1 VGLGQVLICLR
12 MGRCHK
18 CAMEAGLYLVGTPI
32 GNLEDMTYRAVR
44 TLKEVDLILAEDT
57 RKTGILLQRYEISKP
72 LVSCHEFN
80 ERSRVDRVISEIE
93 MGKAI
98 ALVSDA
104 GMPLISDP
112 GSRMVRA
119 LREAG
124 HFITSIPGPTA
135 VTTGLALSGWGQ
147 DGFIFAGFPPNKSAG
162 RRRLLESFKEEPRT
176 VVLYESTHRIVKLLT
191 DIQDILGEREVFMGR
206 ELTKKFETLQSG
218 TAVELMT
225 FLESHSSKGEFVV
238 VLAPLEK
245 EEVKAKRNKYP
256 KDSVLEG

>member
-1 VGLGQVLICLR
+1 
-12 MGRCHK
+12 
-18 CAMEAGLYLVGTPI
+18 MEAGLYLVGTPI
-32 GNLEDMTYRAVR
+32 GNLEDMTFRGVR
-44 TLKEVDLILAEDT
+44 TLQEVDVILAEDT

-80 ERSRVDRVISEIE
+80 ERSRVERVISEIE
-93 MGKAI
+93 AGKAV

-119 LREAG
+119 VRAAG
-124 HFITSIPGPTA
+124 LFITSIPGPTA

-162 RRRLLESFKEEPRT
+162 RRRLLESFKEEARS
-176 VVLYESTHRIVKLLT
+176 VVLYESTHRIQKLMA
-191 DIQDILGEREVFMGR
+191 DIQDLLGEREVFIGR

-218 TAVELMT
+218 TAAELAS
-225 FLESHSSKGEFVV
+225 FLDSHSSKGEFVV

-245 EEVKAKRNKYP
+245 PEKAEKKNKY
-256 KDSVLEG
+256 KD